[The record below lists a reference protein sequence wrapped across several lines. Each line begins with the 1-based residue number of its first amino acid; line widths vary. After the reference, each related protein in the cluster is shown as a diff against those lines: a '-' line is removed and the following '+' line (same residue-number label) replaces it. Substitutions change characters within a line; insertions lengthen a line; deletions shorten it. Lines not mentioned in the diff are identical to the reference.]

1 MNVTIKI
8 EHINDGSGEC
18 YNGGEKF
25 AEESVLLQQMGV
37 TDEIRNMEGI
47 EFLEKLQQKER
58 IVYKIHKKNAVLK
71 RVYSIFSVDF
81 FVGKNMLFFYIPGE
95 KLLVNYLSI
104 CYHN

>member
-1 MNVTIKI
+1 MNVTIKT

-47 EFLEKLQQKER
+47 EFLEKLQ
-58 IVYKIHKKNAVLK
+58 
-71 RVYSIFSVDF
+71 
-81 FVGKNMLFFYIPGE
+81 
-95 KLLVNYLSI
+95 
-104 CYHN
+104 